1 MQQNEHQLYIKIYDD
16 GKGFNVSDEL
26 NQTTHGLKNIK
37 QRIYSL
43 DGEFNIQSDKQMGTT
58 IYLNIPI

>member
-1 MQQNEHQLYIKIYDD
+1 MLLLNFYDD
-16 GKGFNVSDEL
+16 GKGFNVRDDL

-37 QRIYSL
+37 QRIHSL
-43 DGEFNIQSDKQMGTT
+43 DGEFNIQSDKLMGTT

>member
-1 MQQNEHQLYIKIYDD
+1 MNINYILK
-16 GKGFNVSDEL
+16 FNVSDDL

-37 QRIYSL
+37 QRIHSL